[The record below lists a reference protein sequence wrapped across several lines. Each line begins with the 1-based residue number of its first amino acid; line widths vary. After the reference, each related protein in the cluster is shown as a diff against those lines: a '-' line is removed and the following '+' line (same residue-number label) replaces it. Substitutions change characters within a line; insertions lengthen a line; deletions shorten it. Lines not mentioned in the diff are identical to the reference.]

1 MLYVAINMLLGDC
14 AKYAGLIFGIAF
26 TSFLVTFAAS
36 YFTGFMMRGFSLIT
50 ENGTADVWVMDPAVN
65 SVVQTT
71 NMPWWAL
78 DRVRSVQ
85 GVQSVVP
92 LVLGLAEARFSNGRF
107 QPFQLIGLDDVP
119 AMRNGA
125 RPAVLRSPDAA
136 AVDPDGTTGKLETP
150 ARAADQWPHGAPHLT
165 APTRE
170 LVEGDALL
178 INDRRVRIVGRA
190 EALPRFPPRPLLYT
204 TISEAVRILPPE
216 RRRLTFVLATAAPG
230 VAPRDLAAR
239 VGRLQSRHRSLVSD
253 QLRGRWRHCSNVHLG
268 HVGGLRGDGCH
279 ASGMRTCGS
288 TPCSARWERLRSAC
302 SP

>member
-1 MLYVAINMLLGDC
+1 M
-14 AKYAGLIFGIAF
+14 
-26 TSFLVTFAAS
+26 T
-36 YFTGFMMRGFSLIT
+36 RGFALIT

-65 SVVQTT
+65 SVEQTI

-85 GVQSVVP
+85 GVQSAVP
-92 LVLGLAEARFSNGRF
+92 LVLGSAEARFPNGRF
-107 QPFQLIGLDDVP
+107 QPFQVIGLDDATLAGLPV
-119 AMRNGA
+119 MRNGA
-125 RPAVLRSPDAA
+125 RPAVLRTPDAA
-136 AVDPDGTTGKLETP
+136 AVDPGGTTGKIETP

-170 LVEGDALL
+170 LAEGDALL

-190 EALPRFPPRPLLYT
+190 EALPRFPPRPLLYM

-216 RRRLTFVLATAAPG
+216 RRRLTFVLATVAPG

-253 QLRGRWRHCSNVHLG
+253 QLRGRWRHCSNAHLG

-279 ASGMRTCGS
+279 ALYVH
-288 TPCSARWERLRSAC
+288 A
-302 SP
+302 